1 MHAAGLMIQKNKLPA
16 QPGMNEFYR
25 WTEDGSITW
34 WKTGRGRKVSGRINN
49 KVDDEVTPPSPL
61 RSGVYSYSYSYS
73 YTYTYTYAKSK
84 VTSHAHTARG
94 L

>member
-1 MHAAGLMIQKNKLPA
+1 MIHKNKLPA
-16 QPGMNEFYR
+16 RPGMNEFYS
-25 WTEDGSITW
+25 WAKDGSITW

-61 RSGVYSYSYSYS
+61 RSGVYSYSYSY
-73 YTYTYTYAKSK
+73 AKSK